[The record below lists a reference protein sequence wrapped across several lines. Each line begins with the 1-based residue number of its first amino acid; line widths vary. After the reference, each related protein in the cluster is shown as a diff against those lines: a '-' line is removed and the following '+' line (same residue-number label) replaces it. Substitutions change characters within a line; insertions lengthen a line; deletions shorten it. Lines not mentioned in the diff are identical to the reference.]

1 MTPDEFL
8 RKYGLDDQSLKERE
22 HSLQENSRERASRPH
37 QPNAGSPH
45 DWELWQKLHDEV
57 EVSDDPDPFRPT
69 RNLPP
74 QMQEA
79 ASPPGFWHRLKRLFT
94 GQTR

>member
-8 RKYGLDDQSLKERE
+8 RKYGMDEQSLKERE
-22 HSLQENSRERASRPH
+22 HSLQENSRERALHPH

-57 EVSDDPDPFRPT
+57 DVRDDPDPFRPT

-74 QMQEA
+74 DMQAEVNR
-79 ASPPGFWHRLKRLFT
+79 PGLWQRLKQLFS
-94 GQTR
+94 GQR